1 MTDLS
6 NRSKTDFL
14 IQNRIPFIVSILLF
28 SATIISSLLAPQILS
43 PLFDGPD
50 GVRWVAPFLLL
61 MGIFATIYCLFPLFF
76 KKISFNTELFW
87 VGAIIVFFAGIL
99 IFVSIQRFSSGLRY
113 IETYNEIMGIRLSQ
127 CRSIY
132 PDPEQGPVGTV
143 YTPFFF
149 ILCSLFHRFL
159 PAGFAYGRL
168 ISLASV
174 LLTAL
179 FVYRIVRLRGGAVI
193 AGAFASVVFF
203 STYSPLDKL
212 YDQSCVDTLLMFL
225 TCVTLFFF
233 LKKTPRG
240 DMAALFFAG
249 LACFT
254 KQSAIYPF
262 LVVLIFILLSRRK
275 LWVYN
280 PLIFW
285 AVIAGV
291 LILITKGWAYTYLV
305 LYPARHGFRELP
317 PSFLIHRFFVLQIL
331 LWIGVIYGV
340 IKQRENRFF
349 IYSLAVLAAALFG
362 IFKSGGGIHPLF
374 PVEPL
379 LCIIAT
385 DLLNRYKI
393 LLICQLILGI
403 YNPFTALY
411 PFTTIRDVDK
421 EIVTLANNA
430 QGDIWLPTE
439 TYLYIRT
446 GKKEWDN
453 FCALFGPVWAGK
465 STPQRLLNALE
476 QKKFDLILMRKNSTD
491 LFRYFQ
497 PTVRELVKQGYKS
510 EIREGL
516 VIYKRAE

>member
-1 MTDLS
+1 MSELS
-6 NRSKTDFL
+6 NKSTNDFF
-14 IQNRIPFIVSILLF
+14 IQNRIPFLFSILLF
-28 SATIISSLLAPQILS
+28 SATILSSLFAPQILS

-61 MGIFATIYCLFPLFF
+61 MGFFAAMYCLFPLFF
-76 KKISFNTELFW
+76 KKISFNTQLFW
-87 VGAIIVFFAGIL
+87 AGAIVVFFAGIL

-113 IETYNEIMGIRLSQ
+113 IEAYNEIMGIRLSQ

-132 PDPEQGPVGTV
+132 PDPELGPVGTV

-149 ILCSLFHRFL
+149 IVSSLFHKFL

-179 FVYRIVRLRGGAVI
+179 FVYKIVRQRGGAIITGV
-193 AGAFASVVFF
+193 FASAVFL

-233 LKKTPRG
+233 LKKTPIG

-254 KQSAIYPF
+254 KQSALYPF
-262 LVVLIFILLSRRK
+262 LIVLIFIMISRRK

-285 AVIAGV
+285 AVVAGV
-291 LILITKGWAYTYLV
+291 LIFITKGQAYTYLV
-305 LYPARHGFRELP
+305 LYPARHGFRLFP
-317 PSFLIHRFFVLQIL
+317 PSFLIQRFFVLQIL
-331 LWIGVIYGV
+331 LWGGVMYGV
-340 IKQRENRFF
+340 IKQRDKRFF
-349 IYSLAVLAAALFG
+349 IYSLAVLAAAVFG
-362 IFKSGGGIHPLF
+362 ILKSGGGIHPLF
-374 PVEPL
+374 SVEPL
-379 LCIIAT
+379 LCIIAI
-385 DLLNRYKI
+385 DLFIRYKI
-393 LLICQLILGI
+393 LLIGQLILGI
-403 YNPFTALY
+403 FNPFTALY
-411 PFTTIRDVDK
+411 PFTTTHDVDK

-430 QGDIWLPTE
+430 QGDVWLPME

-453 FCALFGPVWAGK
+453 FCALFGPVWAGM
-465 STPQRLLNALE
+465 STPKRLLDALE
-476 QKKFDLILMRKNSTD
+476 QKRFDLILIRKNSTD
-491 LFRYFQ
+491 LFRFFQ
-497 PTVRELVKQGYKS
+497 PAVRELIEMGYTS
-510 EIREGL
+510 EERKGL
-516 VIYKRAE
+516 IIYRKK